1 MQTSL
6 KNTEVVHKGVKWLGD
21 NCDYQS
27 QEGKKRFR
35 FHNES
40 FHGGVTSV
48 IKKTLEKSDSKFHKS
63 EAHKGK
69 RYSCY
74 LCDYKVI
81 SKQSLKAHK
90 EAVHEGVEY

>member
-1 MQTSL
+1 MIINP
-6 KNTEVVHKGVKWLGD
+6 KKK
-21 NCDYQS
+21 
-27 QEGKKRFR
+27 KKRFR

-48 IKKTLEKSDSKFHKS
+48 IKKPLEKSDSKFHKS

-74 LCDYKVI
+74 QCDYKVI